1 MKDRPRHRLFVDA
14 DLGPGAAVP
23 LAEGQAHYVG
33 NVLRLGDGDQVILF
47 NGRDG
52 EWRGSLAKASKKAVT
67 ALCDE
72 LLASQPVEAE
82 TILVFAPIRGAK
94 VELIA
99 EKATELGASRLV
111 PAQTRRTVVDRVN
124 TARMR
129 ANAIEAAEQCGRL
142 GVPAMA
148 ELRRLEQVLGD
159 WDKAIP
165 LFFCDE
171 AGDAPPL
178 IEAAKG
184 IGESPAALLIGPEGG
199 FEPAERSLM
208 RRLPFVRPVSL
219 GPRILRAETAVIAGL
234 ALLDAA
240 RRASWA

>member
-14 DLGPGAAVP
+14 DLGPGATVA

-33 NVLRLGDGDQVILF
+33 NVLRLGDGDQIALF

-52 EWRGSLAKASKKAVT
+52 EWRAGLARPGKKAVT
-67 ALCDE
+67 ALCEE
-72 LLASQPVEAE
+72 LLAPQPVEAE

-99 EKATELGASRLV
+99 EKATELGASRLI
-111 PAQTRRTVVDRVN
+111 PAQTRRSVVDKVN
-124 TARMR
+124 IARMR

-178 IEAAKG
+178 IEAARA
-184 IGESPAALLIGPEGG
+184 IGDAPAALLIGPEGG

-208 RRLPFVRPVSL
+208 RRLPFIRPVSL

>member
-33 NVLRLGDGDQVILF
+33 NVLRLGDGDQVVLF

-52 EWRGSLAKASKKAVT
+52 EWRGSLTKPSKKAVT
-67 ALCDE
+67 AHCDE
-72 LLASQPVEAE
+72 QLATQPVEAE

-99 EKATELGASRLV
+99 EKATELGASRLI
-111 PAQTRRTVVDRVN
+111 PAQTRRSVVDKVN
-124 TARMR
+124 IARMH

-159 WDKAIP
+159 WDKTIP

-178 IEAAKG
+178 IEAAKS
-184 IGESPAALLIGPEGG
+184 IGETPAALLIGPEGG
-199 FEPAERSLM
+199 FDPAERSLM
-208 RRLPFVRPVSL
+208 RRLPFIRPVSL